1 MSSNIIHEIKDG
13 LKTEK
18 CLDVDA
24 LLFDQLAIAD
34 NPSAQEA
41 SSVDQ
46 PASNFFFSFDQTTSD
61 LPLQTESTTATQPL
75 GVATTTAATV
85 AQTSVEPA
93 QTRTPVSND
102 QGIDQPEVLVTN
114 DQGNDQLVQ
123 SQIQLLQLT
132 SMALYVQLRQRIF
145 NMARHNEET
154 ASQNRMLRHRLEMA
168 RRNVEMSQHNE
179 ILGQQAGM
187 SRRNRSYSILRQ
199 NKLIKGIMKLNTDL
213 DKEED
218 QKKVEN
224 IKAQITKL
232 QEDLAI
238 EAGDQNLV
246 NFHEPKIIKYYKN
259 RKQKRRVNYS

>member
-1 MSSNIIHEIKDG
+1 M
-13 LKTEK
+13 
-18 CLDVDA
+18 
-24 LLFDQLAIAD
+24 
-34 NPSAQEA
+34 
-41 SSVDQ
+41 
-46 PASNFFFSFDQTTSD
+46 
-61 LPLQTESTTATQPL
+61 
-75 GVATTTAATV
+75 ATTTAATV

-199 NKLIKGIMKLNTDL
+199 NKLIKGILKLNTDL